1 MDFQRIGICMLG
13 LAFLFLAIFLIVGIS
28 WMRGG
33 RLSSSRTNRRVRGAL
48 LEEGESLGPGAIRLV
63 RLLSDSEAAFY
74 WTLKKAIGERWVIA
88 VKVPLTQIMK
98 RRMYLPSGLHTMLE
112 NGQVDFLLLHPRSWE
127 PVVAIELDDT
137 THLTPIRQERDR
149 RKDELFRIAGIPL
162 LRWRVGQSWN
172 VEEIAQ
178 AIWKA
183 TAPAK
188 ESLPSEMQ

>member
-1 MDFQRIGICMLG
+1 MDVQWIGICLIS
-13 LAFLFLAIFLIVGIS
+13 LAFLVLAILLIVGIF
-28 WMRGG
+28 WIRGG
-33 RLSSSRTNRRVRGAL
+33 RFSSSRVNSTVSRAQ
-48 LEEGESLGPGAIRLV
+48 LEEGWSIGPGAIRLV

-88 VKVPLTQIMK
+88 VKVPLAQMMK
-98 RRMYLPSGLHTMLE
+98 RRVYLPSGLHTMLE

-127 PVVAIELDDT
+127 PVVAIELDDA